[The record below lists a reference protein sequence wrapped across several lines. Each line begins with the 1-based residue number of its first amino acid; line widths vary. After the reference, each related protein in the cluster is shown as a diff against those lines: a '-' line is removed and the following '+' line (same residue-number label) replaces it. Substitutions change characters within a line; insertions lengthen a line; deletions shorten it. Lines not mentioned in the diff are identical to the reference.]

1 MLKNR
6 TILPRLDYLLAFE
19 VAAELESFAAAAKEM
34 NVSETAISRKIKLL
48 ELHYDCTLFVRGH
61 RSVRLT
67 DQGRVLLQ
75 GIRGPLQSIAKLSED
90 ILGKKNPSSVRLSA
104 TNSVASLWLMPRMTQ
119 FHEANQNIAI
129 NLVSSDIDE
138 ECLSDEFDLII
149 LRGDGD
155 WPGYEAKRLFG
166 ETIFPVCAPSYLEN
180 YRRIADVAE
189 LVSHNLIEV
198 STRHTEWMNWRT
210 WLERTGADPDQIKHS
225 TSVNTYPLAVHAAI
239 DGLGVALGWGHLVD
253 RHLNT
258 GALVRPLDEA
268 HVRTRSG
275 YYLLR
280 RKGASRHAERDVVA
294 DWLLAESAA
303 RKRYTKRAFHTA

>member
-1 MLKNR
+1 M
-6 TILPRLDYLLAFE
+6 PRLDYLLAFE

-48 ELHYDCTLFVRGH
+48 ELHYDCTLFMRGH

-67 DQGRVLLQ
+67 EQGRVLLQ
-75 GIRGPLQSIAKLSED
+75 GIREPLQSIARLSED
-90 ILGKKNPSSVRLSA
+90 LLGKKSPSSVRLSA
-104 TNSVASLWLMPRMTQ
+104 TNSVASLWLLPRMTH
-119 FHEANQNIAI
+119 FHEAHKSIVI
-129 NLVSSDIDE
+129 NLVSSDSDA
-138 ECLSDEFDLII
+138 ECLSDGFDLTI
-149 LRGDGD
+149 LRGEGN
-155 WPGYEAKRLFG
+155 WPGYDAQRLFG

-180 YRRIADVAE
+180 YRQIEDAE
-189 LVSHNLIEV
+189 SLASHNLIEV
-198 STRHTEWMNWRT
+198 NTTHDEWMNWRT
-210 WLERTGADPDQIKHS
+210 WLERMGADPDQVRHS

-253 RHLNT
+253 RHLAT
-258 GALVRPLDEA
+258 GALVKPLGPA

-280 RKGASRHAERDVVA
+280 RKGATPHAARQTVA

-303 RKRYTKRAFHTA
+303 RTRYTRRAFQVA